1 MCGFS
6 KHLKHSVV
14 KEWIRNNN
22 MEFGCIL
29 ETRVKESKA
38 ERILNTILRDWSFTT
53 IVKGEE
59 FGYFGEIRF
68 E

>member
-1 MCGFS
+1 M
-6 KHLKHSVV
+6 KHSVV

-38 ERILNTILRDWSFTT
+38 ERLLNTILRDWSFMT